1 MKEEEAGCKLGPGD
15 QGSPS
20 LGGRV
25 PEYPEYDGGAKVK
38 QINQNRLPGSSRAD
52 INSGTWPGIRSAE
65 SRYRLAEPGMNM
77 VKDHQTRNA
86 KNNEKKG
93 DADSSNHL
101 ISQKRINLEFRKSE

>member
-1 MKEEEAGCKLGPGD
+1 
-15 QGSPS
+15 
-20 LGGRV
+20 
-25 PEYPEYDGGAKVK
+25 
-38 QINQNRLPGSSRAD
+38 
-52 INSGTWPGIRSAE
+52 
-65 SRYRLAEPGMNM
+65 M